1 MKKTFMER
9 YDDAQDK
16 EQLRKESFQYFN
28 DKYFKEPFTNY
39 WIIEQTERF
48 KARQLKFFMP
58 GRIYTYQYMPHG
70 TDVLDFYDKRP
81 MVYII
86 GEYVSKSSGKHIVQ
100 GVNLN
105 FLPEKVKAKFIDT
118 AYRIFGDAYKVA
130 DEMSDEDR
138 LASMM
143 QINQLVTNWYF
154 MSLNFDKNAKI
165 GLSFAVRNYNVKRI
179 MNPVLIEVED
189 FEMIPYFVPKEM
201 MKLPIGGIY
210 ALYLKNRIELLQK
223 SEKRN
228 KDANRALQAQKKF
241 KKPGGI

>member
-16 EQLRKESFQYFN
+16 QQLRKESFQYFN

-48 KARQLKFFMP
+48 KARKLKFFMP

-86 GEYVSKSSGKHIVQ
+86 GEFISPSSGMHIVQ

-105 FLPEKVKAKFIDT
+105 FLPEKAKAQFIDT
-118 AYRIFGDAYKVA
+118 AYRIFGDAYKIA
-130 DEMSDEDR
+130 DEMSDDDR
-138 LASMM
+138 LASMKV
-143 QINQLVTNWYF
+143 INKLVTNWFF
-154 MSLNFDKNAKI
+154 MASNFDKNSKI
-165 GLSFAVRNYNVKRI
+165 GLAFAVRNYDITQIK
-179 MNPVLIEVED
+179 NPVLIEVED
-189 FEMIPYFVPKEM
+189 FEMVPYFVPRELAGKAVAFVYQ
-201 MKLPIGGIY
+201 LY
-210 ALYLKNRIELLQK
+210 AKSRIEILNRSALN
-223 SEKRN
+223 N
-228 KDANRALQAQKKF
+228 KDSTKALTAQKKY
-241 KKPGGI
+241 KTPGG